1 MPERLRALYLTDAD
15 VDALAPAPGTLADAI
30 AAGFLERARGRVA
43 APAKT
48 VMACPGSD
56 LYCQALPA
64 AIAGVGAGVKWVALS
79 PSNAA
84 RGLAHISATVIIA
97 DPETG
102 ALSGIL
108 EAGRLTALRTAAM
121 SLLAARYLAR
131 SDASVLALIGCG
143 VQARAHLEALRSEFP
158 IRTVRVLGRRR
169 ASAEAFVRDHGDAG
183 LVLESVDCAD
193 TALREADVVVST
205 VPAQRD
211 LAPFLDARLLPEGA
225 AALMIDVAR
234 SWIPDSFGIFDRCY
248 TDDAEQSRALASSNP
263 SFEALRFD
271 ADLAGLVSGR
281 ATGRRAGTER
291 LCFAYAGSGIADV
304 AVAAVLLRAARETRR
319 DLELPSGVP

>member
-1 MPERLRALYLTDAD
+1 MPERPSALYLTDAD
-15 VDALAPAPGTLADAI
+15 VDALAPAPRALADAI
-30 AAGFLERARGRVA
+30 AAAFLEHARGRVA

-48 VMACPGSD
+48 VMTCPGSD

-64 AIAGVGAGVKWVALS
+64 AVADVGAGVKWVAVS

-84 RGLAHISATVIIA
+84 RGLAHISATMIIA

-121 SLLAARYLAR
+121 SLLASRYLAPP
-131 SDASVLALIGCG
+131 DASVLALIGCG

-158 IRTVRVLGRRR
+158 IATVRVLGRRR
-169 ASAEAFVRDHGDAG
+169 ASAEAFVRQ
-183 LVLESVDCAD
+183 CAD
-193 TALREADVVVST
+193 AMLDVEAVDTAAAALRDADIVVST

-211 LAPFLDARLLPEGA
+211 LAPFLDPRLLPKGVT
-225 AALMIDVAR
+225 ALMVDVAR
-234 SWIPDSFGIFDRCY
+234 SWIPDSLGAFDRCY

-263 SFEALRFD
+263 SFEVLRFD
-271 ADLAGLVSGR
+271 ADLAGLVSDR

-304 AVAAVLLRAARETRR
+304 AVAAVLLKAARESRR
-319 DLELPSGVP
+319 GLELPSRA